1 MKKPSI
7 KLKLYLE
14 KIEGSDP
21 WALAFSEEEEEEEEA
36 K

>member
-1 MKKPSI
+1 M
-7 KLKLYLE
+7 LKLYLE

-21 WALAFSEEEEEEEEA
+21 WALAFSEKEE